1 MANTK
6 ISNLTGA
13 ASVTDASVFPVVD
26 SGSTKKVT
34 GTQIKTYARTG
45 LSTVAVSGSYNDLSN
60 KPTLFDGNY
69 DSLTNKPTIP
79 SLTGYA
85 TESYVT
91 EAVAGVSVITDYNDL
106 TNKPIIDDTT
116 SLTGG
121 DFFIAKDETTI
132 QLGQWA
138 AQAITIGSTGIQLS
152 SDTVLLTT
160 TDNISTTHLLL
171 DSESGASLTTNHNI
185 EISAGNGATLTYNIW
200 LDAETLWELVR
211 DEDAS
216 IIAPGTRTWAGL
228 PSYEAYPLLM
238 QFLPNVPNGEIPPA
252 SNMAPTAKTASD
264 AHVAWQEE
272 LAATSVAVSTA
283 DNTWFFKADGTLTV
297 PGSITMNER
306 LTLNSVGVESGYTA
320 AVLADGN
327 LGRVFVRTLGG
338 TDATLQTWEFN
349 KEGQLM
355 LPAGGDIVDNAGQS
369 VLGGGGAANTGD
381 ITFVNNSMIGTG
393 DVIIGFDQV
402 ASPAVTFS
410 FTQTGE
416 FIAPKVVTG
425 SVTTNQVDM
434 YYTRQVSD
442 DTNVTCPPNVDT
454 IIHTGTDQW
463 QHTFKLLL
471 KVEGNEDPAQQG
483 WDTQSC
489 EMMIAK
495 SYRSNAI
502 AGSVY
507 GLVYTSTNPLA
518 TFTTRWNSAINR
530 VEVLCRPSSTTEN
543 VVVRSFVTEM
553 TSSD

>member
-121 DFFIAKDETTI
+121 DFFIAKDDTTI

-200 LDAETLWELVR
+200 FGTETEWEILR
-211 DEDAS
+211 DFDEQAYTQ
-216 IIAPGTRTWAGL
+216 GTRPWAGL
-228 PSYEAYPLLM
+228 PSYQAYALITGYNFIGPG
-238 QFLPNVPNGEIPPA
+238 LPPP
-252 SNMAPTAKTASD
+252 SSMAPTAKAASD
-264 AHVAWQEE
+264 AYDAWQAE
-272 LAATSVAVSTA
+272 LAATSVAVSAA

-297 PGSITMNER
+297 PGSITSPDR
-306 LTLNSVGVESGYTA
+306 LTLNSLGVESGYTA

-338 TDATLQTWEFN
+338 EGATLQTWEFN
-349 KEGQLM
+349 KEGKLM
-355 LPAGGDIVDNAGQS
+355 LPLGGDIVDNAGQS

-495 SYRSNAI
+495 SYRSDAI